1 MTPIGLETTVTAPTL
16 EQRRSTAEAL
26 VNSTQ
31 SITVAPPVAFQVFML
46 TRGPDYTCEALVDL
60 VSLDP
65 ALTATILRLC
75 NSVIFRGRGVSS
87 LREAVLRIGNG
98 VIAEKAMSITVGR
111 LLAVRK
117 TDYCPDPNAVWR
129 HSVQTALACRYLS
142 SYCESTRW
150 DPDLT
155 FTAGLLHDIGKMVIN
170 AAPIADTTRILE
182 LSEDR
187 HIERADAELEV
198 LGADHAEIGGL
209 ILERWNLPTEIAQG
223 VRFHHAPEFDGP
235 GLANLVHVAN
245 QCAKVH
251 ATTKSW
257 EDFKAGLHPFALDQL
272 QLSLPTVEACW
283 ADVLHDMDAIESFM
297 WS

>member
-1 MTPIGLETTVTAPTL
+1 MTPIGIAMTEYAPTF
-16 EQRRSTAEAL
+16 EQRRSIAEAL
-26 VNSTQ
+26 VDSTQ

-65 ALTATILRLC
+65 ALTAAILRLC

-142 SYCESTRW
+142 SYCEGVRW

-170 AAPIADTTRILE
+170 SAPLADTTRILQ
-182 LSEDR
+182 LSEER

-209 ILERWNLPTEIAQG
+209 ILERWALPQEISQG
-223 VRFHHAPEFDGP
+223 VRFHHSPEFDGP

-245 QCAKVH
+245 QCAKIN
-251 ATTKSW
+251 AGSKSW
-257 EDFKAGLHPFALDQL
+257 DEFRESLHPYSLDQL
-272 QLSLPTVEACW
+272 KLSLPAVEACW
-283 ADVLHDMDAIESFM
+283 TDVLHDMDAIESFM